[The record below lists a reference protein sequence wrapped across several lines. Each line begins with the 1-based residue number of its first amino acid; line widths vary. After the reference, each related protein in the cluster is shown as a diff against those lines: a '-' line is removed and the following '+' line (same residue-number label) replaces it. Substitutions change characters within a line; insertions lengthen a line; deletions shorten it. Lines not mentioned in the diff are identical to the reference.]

1 VPENQ
6 FRNAATGRDWRR
18 YACVLSSRGDVFV
31 ERPGRDFVLVPRRDL
46 AQLAERAL
54 ATARRRNLTIV
65 TAESCTAGKLSALLS
80 EAPGAGEHLHGSFV
94 TYTKANKVKALGVD
108 AGLLKAKG
116 AVCREVAVAMAEGAL
131 HRSPADVAVAI
142 TGVAGPDP
150 DEDGNPVGL
159 VCIAVAR
166 DGCGPS
172 HVDRKY
178 GELRREKVQD
188 HAMADALA
196 ELIHCLEAV

>member
-1 VPENQ
+1 LI
-6 FRNAATGRDWRR
+6 D
-18 YACVLSSRGDVFV
+18 
-31 ERPGRDFVLVPRRDL
+31 RPTLVG
-46 AQLAERAL
+46 LAERAL

-80 EAPGAGEHLHGSFV
+80 EAPGAAEHLHGSFV

-159 VCIAVAR
+159 VCIAVSR
-166 DGCGPS
+166 DGSGPL
-172 HVDRKY
+172 HVERNY
-178 GELRREKVQD
+178 GDLGREKVQE
-188 HAMADALA
+188 HAVADALA
-196 ELIHCLEAV
+196 ELIRCLEAD

>member
-1 VPENQ
+1 
-6 FRNAATGRDWRR
+6 
-18 YACVLSSRGDVFV
+18 VLIDR
-31 ERPGRDFVLVPRRDL
+31 LNL
-46 AQLAERAL
+46 ADLAERAL

-80 EAPGAGEHLHGSFV
+80 EASGAAEHLHGSFV

-108 AGLLKAKG
+108 PGLLKAKG

-150 DEDGNPVGL
+150 DEDGNPVGV
-159 VCIAVAR
+159 VCIAAAR
-166 DGCGPS
+166 DGRAPL
-172 HVDRKY
+172 HVERKY
-178 GELRREKVQD
+178 GDIGREKVQEQG
-188 HAMADALA
+188 MADALA
-196 ELIHCLEAV
+196 ELIRCLEAD

>member
-1 VPENQ
+1 MRAVAPA
-6 FRNAATGRDWRR
+6 RCLCGAAWKGLR
-18 YACVLSSRGDVFV
+18 LI
-31 ERPGRDFVLVPRRDL
+31 PRRDL

-80 EAPGAGEHLHGSFV
+80 EAPGAAEHLHGSFV
-94 TYTKANKVKALGVD
+94 AYTKANKIKALGVD

-131 HRSPADVAVAI
+131 HRSPADVAVA
-142 TGVAGPDP
+142 GPDP

-159 VCIAVAR
+159 VCIAAAR
-166 DGCGPS
+166 DGREPLP
-172 HVDRKY
+172 VERKY
-178 GELRREKVQD
+178 GEIGREKVQEQ
-188 HAMADALA
+188 AMADALA
-196 ELIHCLEAV
+196 ELIRCLEAD

>member
-1 VPENQ
+1 LI
-6 FRNAATGRDWRR
+6 A
-18 YACVLSSRGDVFV
+18 
-31 ERPGRDFVLVPRRDL
+31 RRDL
-46 AQLAERAL
+46 AHLAERVLAAAL
-54 ATARRRNLTIV
+54 RRNLTIV

-80 EAPGAGEHLHGSFV
+80 EAAGASEHLHGSFV

-131 HRSPADVAVAI
+131 HRSPADVAVAV

-150 DEDGNPVGL
+150 DEDDNPVGL
-159 VCIAVAR
+159 VCIAVSR
-166 DGCGPS
+166 DGREPL
-172 HVDRKY
+172 HVERKY
-178 GELRREKVQD
+178 GDLGREKVQE

-196 ELIHCLEAV
+196 ELIRSLEAD